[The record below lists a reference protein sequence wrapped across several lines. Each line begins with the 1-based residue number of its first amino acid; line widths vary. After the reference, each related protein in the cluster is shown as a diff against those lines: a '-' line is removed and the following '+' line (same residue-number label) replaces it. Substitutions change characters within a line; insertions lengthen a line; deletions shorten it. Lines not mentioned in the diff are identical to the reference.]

1 VKSGRGGSVQGGEG
15 RGLLVLEKLGAERWS
30 PRAAALLGLAGRN
43 GSGQWVLGGSG
54 EERWR

>member
-1 VKSGRGGSVQGGEG
+1 MQGREG

-43 GSGQWVLGGSG
+43 GSGQWVLGGFG